1 MIFKLCDLNKARFD
15 QIKKILSLIFELL
28 STTFIQTSEH
38 SKINK
43 IIRDFFYKT
52 MLFKLD
58 HFQALFLDGIQ
69 KHKLSRTHFL
79 SQKWQNIKTK
89 SSKNSSWTNPGWCLQ
104 SGSSGDDLN
113 EFSSNDSLP
122 GSVVGQGQLVN
133 HFTCKNTKKIN
144 AGRCSRIVIYV

>member
-1 MIFKLCDLNKARFD
+1 MIFKLCDLNKARFN

-43 IIRDFFYKT
+43 IIRNFFYKT

-79 SQKWQNIKTK
+79 SQKWQNKKQSLQKIRLEQILVGAYKAAAPEMISM
-89 SSKNSSWTNPGWCLQ
+89 SSPVMTACLV
-104 SGSSGDDLN
+104 L
-113 EFSSNDSLP
+113 L
-122 GSVVGQGQLVN
+122 
-133 HFTCKNTKKIN
+133 
-144 AGRCSRIVIYV
+144 

>member
-1 MIFKLCDLNKARFD
+1 MIKSKNNC
-15 QIKKILSLIFELL
+15 LSLIFELL

-89 SSKNSSWTNPGWCLQ
+89 SSKNLSWTNPDWCLQ
-104 SGSSGDDLN
+104 SGSYRDDLN

-133 HFTCKNTKKIN
+133 HFTCKKHKNIN
-144 AGRCSRIVIYV
+144 AGWC

>member
-1 MIFKLCDLNKARFD
+1 
-15 QIKKILSLIFELL
+15 
-28 STTFIQTSEH
+28 
-38 SKINK
+38 
-43 IIRDFFYKT
+43 

-89 SSKNSSWTNPGWCLQ
+89 SSKIRLEQILIGALQ

-133 HFTCKNTKKIN
+133 HFTCKKHKNIN
-144 AGRCSRIVIYV
+144 AGRC